1 MTLQLMYEAQPAA
14 FEQQVNESTGLKK
27 YKIKGVFSSPGK
39 VNRNGRIYPTNL
51 WETEV
56 QKYQDVIAQGLPNSL
71 MELNHPARSSVDM
84 MEAVAKIDKL
94 YFENG
99 SVMGEAVLL
108 DNPKA
113 NQLKTLIDNGVKMSV
128 SSRGVGSV
136 KNGLVESYKLITFDI
151 IPNLGAS
158 DFKAEMY
165 GVVEGVLQGKEFMIN
180 ESGEIED
187 FKAPKIKDIV
197 EGFSL
202 DEFGNIIEGTS
213 SAVNEGDASLFQKED
228 IHKAFKEKFSQVLD
242 GLK

>member
-1 MTLQLMYEAQPAA
+1 MYEAQPAA
-14 FEQQVNESTGLKK
+14 FEQQVNESTGHKK

-39 VNRNGRIYPTNL
+39 VNRNGRIYPSNL

-187 FKAPKIKDIV
+187 FQAPKIKDIV

-202 DEFGNIIEGTS
+202 DEFGDIIEGTS
-213 SAVNEGDASLFQKED
+213 SAANEGDASLFQKED